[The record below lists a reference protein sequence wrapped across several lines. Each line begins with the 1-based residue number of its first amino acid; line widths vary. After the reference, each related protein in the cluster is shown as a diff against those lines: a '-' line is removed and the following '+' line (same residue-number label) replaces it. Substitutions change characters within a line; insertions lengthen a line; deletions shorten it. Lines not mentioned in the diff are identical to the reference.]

1 MALRACGQHRHIFG
15 YAQTGPDRY
24 SNAPFEL
31 PEVPGEELVQT
42 LVGTGFVWRN
52 VLPGSDIPA
61 GTVSVPRGPARP
73 DANWRSFTCA
83 ADSRHDPLYVGR
95 VLGRFVGTIDWYRR
109 VCRMAPTE
117 EQCQANNGADEEDR
131 RTRFES
137 NVFQVLVGLN
147 AIRREY
153 RDKIR
158 IFVRKSFSI
167 PVPVAALPPGVAP
180 EPAFHLCRSGR
191 LNNTPIYLGRAFFFC
206 SLEPVSVDISLMF
219 GRNGYAIRG
228 YEILRLFAPDVKW
241 VKSSGG
247 EVVPNAVMGG
257 RTRYSEKLYV
267 GRWMRQSTGQWTL
280 GKVWPRRRHM
290 FIGDARSELAIF
302 DYEILVFK
310 RTSRAREYERKMWGE

>member
-1 MALRACGQHRHIFG
+1 MSPTTRTDHTWRQQRKEENLLPCSVHAISYSQREPEYVALRACGQHRHIFG

-24 SNAPFEL
+24 SRAPFEL

-153 RDKIR
+153 RDK
-158 IFVRKSFSI
+158 FVFSFVNHSPFRFPLQPCRPASPPSRPFTCAAAGASTTHPSI
-167 PVPVAALPPGVAP
+167 WAERSSSAA
-180 EPAFHLCRSGR
+180 
-191 LNNTPIYLGRAFFFC
+191 
-206 SLEPVSVDISLMF
+206 
-219 GRNGYAIRG
+219 
-228 YEILRLFAPDVKW
+228 W
-241 VKSSGG
+241 
-247 EVVPNAVMGG
+247 
-257 RTRYSEKLYV
+257 
-267 GRWMRQSTGQWTL
+267 
-280 GKVWPRRRHM
+280 
-290 FIGDARSELAIF
+290 
-302 DYEILVFK
+302 
-310 RTSRAREYERKMWGE
+310 SR